1 MMQEPWVSAV
11 VTLAVPANDM
21 ASIVPVKGHFTSAG
35 FEVHAPLGASFGI
48 AGPKSLFESTFDRVL
63 IVNDRDLITSVTTEA
78 GESDLPLDSLPE
90 NLRAVTESVRFIEP
104 PPLTFL
110 GAGLS

>member
-1 MMQEPWVSAV
+1 MMQEPWISAV
-11 VTLAVPANDM
+11 VTLSVPANDM
-21 ASIVPVKGHFTSAG
+21 ASIAPVKAHFTSAG
-35 FEVHAPLGASFGI
+35 FEVHAPLGSSFGI
-48 AGPKSLFESTFDRVL
+48 AGPKSLFESAFNRVL
-63 IVNDRDLITSVTTEA
+63 LVSEQELVTSVTTDA

-90 NLRAVTESVRFIEP
+90 KLRAVTESVRFIEP

>member
-11 VTLAVPANDM
+11 VTLSVPANDL
-21 ASIVPVKGHFTSAG
+21 ASITPAKAHFTSAG
-35 FEVHAPLGASFGI
+35 FEVHAPLGSSFGI

-63 IVNDRDLITSVTTEA
+63 LVNDQELVTSVTTEA

-90 NLRAVTESVRFIEP
+90 PLRKVTESVRFIEP
-104 PPLTFL
+104 PPLVF
-110 GAGLS
+110 G

>member
-11 VTLAVPANDM
+11 VTLSVPANDM
-21 ASIVPVKGHFTSAG
+21 ASIAPVKAHFTTVG

-63 IVNDRDLITSVTTEA
+63 LVNDQELVTSVTTDA
-78 GESDLPLDSLPE
+78 GESDLPLDSLPDE
-90 NLRAVTESVRFIEP
+90 LRSVTESVRFIDP
-104 PPLTFL
+104 PPLVF
-110 GAGLS
+110 G